1 MSILPSQHIKNGD
14 MNACAKELVQ
24 KAKDLGD
31 QHSSG
36 DNLTAIVVKM
46 SPNENATLSDNQDLI
61 IWATDFANN

>member
-1 MSILPSQHIKNGD
+1 